1 MGLLSPE
8 PRVWLLLNEKRQGG
22 TSNCDPEMGTW
33 AVLARPGVTASAVA
47 GEGGHKREQ
56 RLWI

>member
-1 MGLLSPE
+1 M
-8 PRVWLLLNEKRQGG
+8 WLLLNEKRQGG

-33 AVLARPGVTASAVA
+33 AVLAHPGVTASAVA
-47 GEGGHKREQ
+47 GGGGHKREQ